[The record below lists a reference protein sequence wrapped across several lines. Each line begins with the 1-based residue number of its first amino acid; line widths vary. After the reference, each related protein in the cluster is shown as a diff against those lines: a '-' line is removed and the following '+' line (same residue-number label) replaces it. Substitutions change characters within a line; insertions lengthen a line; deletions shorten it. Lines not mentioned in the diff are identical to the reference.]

1 MWRDKSAT
9 AVQSTYTSYQQNPP
23 PPKNGPTMWN
33 KNNNQKSSYSLPHP
47 GHAQSNHRW
56 QQYDD
61 FNSSSRT
68 LQHSPSFQQIPQRQ
82 SHIPQ
87 QQQQQPNNR
96 QRPVSMYDTP
106 SNGYNFP
113 SFMPNKNSAPIA
125 RGGVPSNK
133 NGVVSRQSPGDLVRN
148 SFAFRLFLFFVL
160 YLDSRK

>member
-9 AVQSTYTSYQQNPP
+9 AVQSTYTSYQQHPP

-47 GHAQSNHRW
+47 GHAQSNYRW

-82 SHIPQ
+82 SQI
-87 QQQQQPNNR
+87 QQQQPNR

-133 NGVVSRQSPGDLVRN
+133 NGVVSRQMPGDLVRIVFN
-148 SFAFRLFLFFVL
+148 FVFIFILFG
-160 YLDSRK
+160 